1 MMNGKRA
8 IVYLLCALMA
18 VSVFLASCGGGQTA
32 SKEQSASAQTGTTAQ
47 AAPGKTELTDDLPDE
62 NFNGKT
68 FGIFAGINGKA
79 TLLAF
84 PAEQTGET
92 LNDAYY
98 TRNLAVAE
106 RFNVKFVESN
116 EGKGLQIDQL
126 QNAVLSGDTTWDI
139 YQVWDR
145 IAVNAAQKGYLIPY
159 STIPEID
166 VTKPY
171 WSNLNDL
178 LTIGGKLYFA
188 CGDENPVLLTGLV
201 CLLYNKDMATDLGYK
216 GNELYDLVRNGK
228 WTMERFFTYAQSAI
242 RDVNGDGAYNDNDVF
257 GIATQRNVFF
267 VDFLCNSGARLISK
281 DENDMPYLSVRD
293 STLYAD
299 IYQKLMKYVYDT
311 PGMIVNTSSYKFTNV
326 AYTAESDSLCTPLMF
341 FGDGHALFCGI
352 TLSRISTMRTYETI
366 YGILPYPT
374 YEEKDAGAPY
384 LGRTD
389 SLVPYV
395 VPTTNRNV
403 HLAGTMLEALACAG
417 RKTVVPAYY
426 NLVLGG
432 RDTQDPD
439 SVEMLDMMF
448 NNRTVELEIIF
459 FATRKIEALAT
470 SNSDTL
476 ISTLASYEP
485 TLNTKIDELI
495 AAFKAIQ

>member
-18 VSVFLASCGGGQTA
+18 VSVFLSSCGGGQTA
-32 SKEQSASAQTGTTAQ
+32 SKEQSASAQTGTTVQ
-47 AAPGKTELTDDLPDE
+47 AEPVETELTDGLPDE

-171 WSNLNDL
+171 WSL
-178 LTIGGKLYFA
+178 L
-188 CGDENPVLLTGLV
+188 
-201 CLLYNKDMATDLGYK
+201 
-216 GNELYDLVRNGK
+216 
-228 WTMERFFTYAQSAI
+228 
-242 RDVNGDGAYNDNDVF
+242 
-257 GIATQRNVFF
+257 
-267 VDFLCNSGARLISK
+267 
-281 DENDMPYLSVRD
+281 
-293 STLYAD
+293 
-299 IYQKLMKYVYDT
+299 
-311 PGMIVNTSSYKFTNV
+311 
-326 AYTAESDSLCTPLMF
+326 
-341 FGDGHALFCGI
+341 
-352 TLSRISTMRTYETI
+352 
-366 YGILPYPT
+366 
-374 YEEKDAGAPY
+374 
-384 LGRTD
+384 
-389 SLVPYV
+389 SLVP
-395 VPTTNRNV
+395 
-403 HLAGTMLEALACAG
+403 
-417 RKTVVPAYY
+417 
-426 NLVLGG
+426 
-432 RDTQDPD
+432 
-439 SVEMLDMMF
+439 
-448 NNRTVELEIIF
+448 
-459 FATRKIEALAT
+459 
-470 SNSDTL
+470 
-476 ISTLASYEP
+476 LASRSIYAAEASSE
-485 TLNTKIDELI
+485 TLSIVHSPSSTM
-495 AAFKAIQ
+495 A